1 MVRIKILFSFV
12 VISLLAAGP
21 VMGDL
26 AKPAGPVILTIGGAV
41 SGSNRGPS
49 DTFDDAFLSSHE
61 YSFTRAAAF
70 DVAMLEGL
78 GMVRTVIKAKPWPHA
93 ITLEGPRLRDVLAAA
108 GWNGSKIT
116 TVALDG
122 FAVEISAADIAAHD
136 WILAL
141 KAEGAYLGIGGHGP
155 AWLVYEVAG
164 GTATADDESRWP
176 WAVFY
181 IAAE

>member
-1 MVRIKILFSFV
+1 
-12 VISLLAAGP
+12 
-21 VMGDL
+21 
-26 AKPAGPVILTIGGAV
+26 
-41 SGSNRGPS
+41 
-49 DTFDDAFLSSHE
+49 
-61 YSFTRAAAF
+61 
-70 DVAMLEGL
+70 MLEGL

-141 KAEGAYLGIGGHGP
+141 RRMGP
-155 AWLVYEVAG
+155 ISELAGTGRPGWSMKWLAARLPRMTSLAGPGQCSISLRSRTMRPQHCGYESAL
-164 GTATADDESRWP
+164 WH
-176 WAVFY
+176 FH
-181 IAAE
+181 